1 MIVLLLVWFVF
12 FKRFV
17 SHCLFLIF
25 FIFKKKSSV
34 AWMDIDV
41 WPMVGISNLPETAV
55 AKKRDSTQANARF
68 IAHQL

>member
-1 MIVLLLVWFVF
+1 
-12 FKRFV
+12 
-17 SHCLFLIF
+17 
-25 FIFKKKSSV
+25 
-34 AWMDIDV
+34 MDIDV